1 MKKLK
6 KWLQV
11 RDELLTSDEI
21 LRVWK
26 GLHYCFWMSDK
37 PLVQEELAESI
48 SSFVHCFKVSKQ
60 KTFNLTELFFK
71 YYLQSIFSRNFCFIF
86 IQVED
91 SNVFKFIEAGM
102 ITEGREWTGID
113 NWRMDKY
120 MMFIRRF
127 LRQIFSFLKKLDW
140 KRSSEFVPI
149 LRYVIFWRRSA
160 FKEVNE

>member
-1 MKKLK
+1 M
-6 KWLQV
+6 
-11 RDELLTSDEI
+11 
-21 LRVWK
+21 
-26 GLHYCFWMSDK
+26 
-37 PLVQEELAESI
+37 
-48 SSFVHCFKVSKQ
+48 
-60 KTFNLTELFFK
+60 
-71 YYLQSIFSRNFCFIF
+71 
-86 IQVED
+86 ED

-149 LRYVIFWRRSA
+149 LRYVYIKIISGGFFNSNVIA
-160 FKEVNE
+160 F

>member
-1 MKKLK
+1 MEGIIPVFQYLWLLLIFLIDIFCLYRAVKKLK

-60 KTFNLTELFFK
+60 KHL
-71 YYLQSIFSRNFCFIF
+71 I
-86 IQVED
+86 
-91 SNVFKFIEAGM
+91 
-102 ITEGREWTGID
+102 
-113 NWRMDKY
+113 
-120 MMFIRRF
+120 
-127 LRQIFSFLKKLDW
+127 
-140 KRSSEFVPI
+140 
-149 LRYVIFWRRSA
+149 
-160 FKEVNE
+160 